1 MKTDQVYRPLLV
13 MLVLSVACTLM
24 SASRELVAGL
34 APWWLACC
42 ATMKMY
48 LSAKAAV
55 EVASL
60 TQIAMLGLLLF
71 SLVVLGTRLWKTRRF
86 IGSLGRAAMAEK
98 PIRLAKVVA
107 GLGLSEYVV
116 ALATDVPLAFCFGLF
131 RPRIGI
137 STGLVETLTQHEL
150 KAVLLHEDYH
160 RRHRDPVRGLLAEVL
175 AGSLFFLP
183 VAAELRDLFLTSL
196 ELAADRHA
204 VRFAG
209 RPSLAG
215 ALQKLLTHPRALHL
229 SVPGIAG
236 LNATETRIAELL
248 GDQEYAPRLSARN
261 LIISSI
267 IIMLACMLVL

>member
-13 MLVLSVACTLM
+13 MLALSFACTLM

-48 LSAKAAV
+48 LGAKAAV
-55 EVASL
+55 ELTGS

-71 SLVVLGTRLWKTRRF
+71 SLVVLGSRLRKTRRF
-86 IGSLGRAAMAEK
+86 IASLRRASIAE
-98 PIRLAKVVA
+98 PPTNLAKLVA
-107 GLGLSEYVV
+107 GLGLSEHVV

-137 STGLVETLTQHEL
+137 STGLVQSLTRDEL
-150 KAVLLHEDYH
+150 KAVLLHEDHH
-160 RRHRDPVRGLLAEVL
+160 RRHHDPLRGLLAEVL
-175 AGSLFFLP
+175 AGTLFFLP
-183 VAAELRDLFLTSL
+183 VSAELRDLFLTSL

-204 VRFAG
+204 VRLAG

-215 ALQKLLTHPRALHL
+215 ALQKLLTHPHAPHL
-229 SVPGIAG
+229 SMPGIAG
-236 LNATETRIAELL
+236 LSATEIRIAELL
-248 GDQEYAPRLSARN
+248 GDQESAPRLSARS
-261 LIISSI
+261 LIISSV
-267 IIMLACMLVL
+267 IIMLGCMLVL

>member
-13 MLVLSVACTLM
+13 MLALSLACALM
-24 SASRELVAGL
+24 SASREWVAGL
-34 APWWLACC
+34 VPWWLACC

-48 LSAKAAV
+48 LGAKAAV
-55 EVASL
+55 QLTSL
-60 TQIAMLGLLLF
+60 TQMAMLGLVLF
-71 SLVVLGTRLWKTRRF
+71 SLVVLGSRLWKTHRF
-86 IGSLGRAAMAEK
+86 VASLGRASMAE
-98 PIRLAKVVA
+98 PPTHLAKLVA
-107 GLGLSEYVV
+107 ALGLSQHVV

-137 STGLVETLTQHEL
+137 TTGLVESLTQHEL
-150 KAVLLHEDYH
+150 KAVLLHEEYH
-160 RRHRDPVRGLLAEVL
+160 RRHHDPLRGLLAEVL

-183 VAAELRDLFLTSL
+183 VAADLRDLFLTSL
-196 ELAADRHA
+196 ELEADRHA

-236 LNATETRIAELL
+236 LSATERRIAELL
-248 GDQEYAPRLSARN
+248 GDQASAPRLSARS
-261 LIISSI
+261 LMISSV
-267 IIMLACMLVL
+267 IIMLGCMLML

>member
-13 MLVLSVACTLM
+13 MLVLSFACTLM
-24 SASRELVAGL
+24 SASREWVVGLV
-34 APWWLACC
+34 PWWLACC

-48 LSAKAAV
+48 LGAQAAV
-55 EVASL
+55 EL
-60 TQIAMLGLLLF
+60 TSFTQVAMLGLVLF
-71 SLVVLGTRLWKTRRF
+71 SLVVLGSRLWKTHRF
-86 IGSLGRAAMAEK
+86 VASLGRASTAE
-98 PIRLAKVVA
+98 PPTRLSHLIAS
-107 GLGLSEYVV
+107 LGLSEHVV

-137 STGLVETLTQHEL
+137 STGLVETLTQQEL

-160 RRHRDPVRGLLAEVL
+160 RRHHDPLRGLLAEVL

-183 VAAELRDLFLTSL
+183 VSGELRDLFLTSL

-248 GDQEYAPRLSARN
+248 GDQDRAPRLSARS
-261 LIISSI
+261 LILSSV
-267 IIMLACMLVL
+267 IIMLGCMLVL

>member
-13 MLVLSVACTLM
+13 MLAVSFACTLM

-34 APWWLACC
+34 TPWWLACC

-48 LSAKAAV
+48 LGAKAAV
-55 EVASL
+55 ELTTL
-60 TQIAMLGLLLF
+60 TQVAMWGLLLF
-71 SLVVLGTRLWKTRRF
+71 SLVVLGSRLWKTNRFVVSLRRA
-86 IGSLGRAAMAEK
+86 SMAE
-98 PIRLAKVVA
+98 PPTHLAKVVA

-160 RRHRDPVRGLLAEVL
+160 RRHYDPLRGLLAEVL
-175 AGSLFFLP
+175 AGTFFSLP
-183 VAAELRDLFLTSL
+183 VSAELRDLFLTSL

-215 ALQKLLTHPRALHL
+215 ALQKLLTHPRALRL
-229 SVPGIAG
+229 AVPGIAG
-236 LNATETRIAELL
+236 LTATGTRIAELL
-248 GDQEYAPRLSARN
+248 GDQESAPRLSARR
-261 LIISSI
+261 LVISSV
-267 IIMLACMLVL
+267 IIMLGCMLVL